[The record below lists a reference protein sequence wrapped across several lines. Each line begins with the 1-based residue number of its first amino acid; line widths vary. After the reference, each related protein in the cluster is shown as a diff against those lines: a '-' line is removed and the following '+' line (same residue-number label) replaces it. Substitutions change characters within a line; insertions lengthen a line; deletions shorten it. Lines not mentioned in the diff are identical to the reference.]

1 MASNS
6 PVRSKYLCA
15 PIEGENLVNVL
26 NDLEIET
33 KKYLVKGNRSFPGVN
48 DDFHAI
54 RDYVKEQQLKSKDK
68 EFGDNI
74 NAVGQIV
81 KTLLCSMKDFN
92 SGEPLRVINGSLAIV
107 GNIVEIVGGP
117 FGAIISSF
125 CSVMGAIISLSTPE
139 QPDMATKFVDLV
151 HSELNIFNQKLQNMQ
166 LGGLRM
172 RVANMTE
179 RLSSLKKEAT
189 LHLLDEDLFTISFPQ
204 FIGEVSYN
212 IQKGLTQDS
221 KQSDCD
227 DCVYSMVAYCNA
239 QISFFLLLGNLI
251 SRFTKIGADP
261 SDYQS
266 LYKSQVQ
273 HAIETLGFLSQEN
286 SLTFLGTLDEGKR
299 FMILHLRGNV
309 NAYNSVEVFRE
320 FLGLTK
326 MQDLKYLQDEGIN
339 LPGPRFRTEDH
350 AKKHFWSLRH
360 WFQFINETDFE
371 VKIIMPGV
379 GGIVSNLKFVTNV
392 KPRNSYNRRASIIT
406 RYFSAGGYFIIYQ
419 DGQIATND
427 DPFPNNGNFKVYE
440 FSLSCPL
447 KGLNK
452 IKFIDRSDNILK
464 ANGINCWNAMDSGE
478 LPQPHYWS
486 FRNKHYVVGAM
497 YSCIPTAFDALTYQ
511 FILEDYNPKNLDQY
525 KEV

>member
-1 MASNS
+1 M
-6 PVRSKYLCA
+6 CT
-15 PIEGENLVNVL
+15 PIEGENLVHVL

-33 KKYLVKGNRSFPGVN
+33 EKYLAKGNKPFPGVN

-54 RDYVKEQQLKSKDK
+54 QDYVKEQQLKSKDK

-74 NAVGQIV
+74 NAVGQIL
-81 KTLLCSMKDFN
+81 KTLLYSMKDLT
-92 SGEPLRVINGSLAIV
+92 SGEPLRVMNGSLAIV
-107 GNIVEIVGGP
+107 SNIVEVVGGP
-117 FGAIISSF
+117 FGAIIASF

-151 HSELNIFNQKLQNMQ
+151 HSELNIFNQKRQNMQ
-166 LGGLRM
+166 LEGLRM

-189 LHLLDEDLFTISFPQ
+189 LHLLNEDIFLISFPQ

-212 IQKGLTQDS
+212 IRRGLTKDS
-221 KQSDCD
+221 KQSDRD

-239 QISFFLLLGNLI
+239 QTSFFLLLGNLI

-261 SDYQS
+261 SDYQG
-266 LYKSQVQ
+266 LYRSQVQ
-273 HAIETLGFLSQEN
+273 HAIETLGFLSEEN

-299 FMILHLRGNV
+299 FMILQLRGNV

-326 MQDLKYLQDEGIN
+326 MKDLKYLQDERIN
-339 LPGPRFRTEDH
+339 LSGPRFRTEDYPN
-350 AKKHFWSLRH
+350 KHFWSLRH

-379 GGIVSNLKFVTNV
+379 GSLVSNLKFVKIV
-392 KPRNSYNRRASIIT
+392 KPRNSYERKASIST
-406 RYFSAGGYFIIYQ
+406 QYFSAGGFFIIYL

-427 DPFPNNGNFKVYE
+427 DSFPNNGNFKVYE

-447 KGLNK
+447 MGLNK
-452 IKFIDRSDNILK
+452 IKFIEKSDNILEV
-464 ANGINCWNAMDSGE
+464 NGKDCWNAMDSGE

-486 FRNKHYVVGAM
+486 FRNKHYVVGAE
-497 YSCIPTAFDALTYQ
+497 YSYVPGFFYALTYQ
-511 FILEDYNPKNLDQY
+511 FILEDYDLNNLDS
-525 KEV
+525 V